1 MGIYG
6 TVDPEALSREAF
18 LKMIDY
24 TLLKPEKPLADY
36 VEFIREADKWG
47 FGTVFLPPY
56 YVPMAAGMLSAGATI
71 VGTPISFPYGYTTPE
86 TKASE
91 ALSALEDG
99 ARELDVVMNVSV
111 ALSGEWDLVEEDLRE
126 VAETVRAW
134 EKATM
139 SGPVPLKVI
148 LETPYLNG
156 QQIVEACGRAER
168 AGFDYVKTATG
179 TGPGGA
185 TPEVITLMRKTVGD
199 LMGVK
204 AAGGVRTWEQA
215 REMIKAGANRIGT
228 STGPDIVREFI
239 ASKGK

>member
-1 MGIYG
+1 MGKYD
-6 TVDPEALSREAF
+6 TVDPDALSTEAF
-18 LKMIDY
+18 LGMIDY
-24 TLLKPEKPLADY
+24 TLLKPERSLADY

-47 FGTVFLPPY
+47 FRTVFLPPY
-56 YVPMAAGMLSAGATI
+56 YVPMAAGILSASDTI

-99 ARELDVVMNVSV
+99 ARELDMVMNVSA
-111 ALSGEWDLVEEDLRE
+111 ALSSEWDLVEEDLRE

-139 SGPVPLKVI
+139 SGPILLKVI
-148 LETPYLNG
+148 LETPYLNE
-156 QQIVEACGRAER
+156 QQIVEACRRAEK
-168 AGFDYVKTATG
+168 AGLDYVKTATG

-185 TPEVITLMRKTVGD
+185 TPEVIALMRKTVGD
-199 LMGVK
+199 EMGVK

-215 REMIKAGANRIGT
+215 HEMIKAGANRIGT
-228 STGPDIVREFI
+228 STGPDIAGEFI
-239 ASKGK
+239 ASKVK